1 MNTGIRGTGNSTAL
15 LLLITAI
22 IAILLSAG
30 SSANGTVSAA
40 GTPFT
45 AVSPRV
51 TGTATP
57 IPPAGQW
64 VAVEN
69 EGAVKTWIW
78 QPAESTAVARR
89 TPSPT
94 PIIIIVAPTTCRND
108 ATYLSDVTVPDNT
121 VIGPGQPF
129 EKTWRIEN
137 TGSCS
142 WAAGYE
148 LAFQA
153 GSRMN
158 APTHSAVPRTAAGEK
173 ADISITMYAPE
184 TAGTHTGAWQ
194 MVDAQGTPFGQ
205 RLTVVIQVPD
215 PSPPTPTPT
224 PLPPPR
230 QFSARLV
237 KWWPNCGSTGLK
249 GTIVEPDGSPVNGL
263 RVRVWADGWDG
274 SLSLVSGVG
283 LTYGPGQWDVLLR
296 QAQTGQFYAEV
307 WDWQT
312 GDNSYVRVDSEVL
325 VLDFNYT
332 QQNCQPDGDGQQW
345 AEVQFVRNY

>member
-1 MNTGIRGTGNSTAL
+1 MKAQLRRGS
-15 LLLITAI
+15 
-22 IAILLSAG
+22 G
-30 SSANGTVSAA
+30 S
-40 GTPFT
+40 
-45 AVSPRV
+45 R
-51 TGTATP
+51 
-57 IPPAGQW
+57 QR
-64 VAVEN
+64 
-69 EGAVKTWIW
+69 
-78 QPAESTAVARR
+78 ARR
-89 TPSPT
+89 LPDERLLRRRSSLSLP
-94 PIIIIVAPTTCRND
+94 PPHA
-108 ATYLSDVTVPDNT
+108 ATMHVPQRRDC
-121 VIGPGQPF
+121 PGQHGDRPGAAVR
-129 EKTWRIEN
+129 KTWRIEN

-158 APTHSAVPRTAAGEK
+158 APTHSAVPRTAAGET

-194 MVDAQGTPFGQ
+194 MIDAQGTPFGQ

-215 PSPPTPTPT
+215 PHPPTLTPT

-263 RVRVWADGWDG
+263 RVRVWADGCGRLLIARFRSGIDLRPRAMGCPVETGSDG
-274 SLSLVSGVG
+274 PV
-283 LTYGPGQWDVLLR
+283 
-296 QAQTGQFYAEV
+296 YAEV

-332 QQNCQPDGDGQQW
+332 QQNCQPDGDGHQW